1 MGVFNYPV
9 YHTMH
14 DNIAWMKKF
23 VDPDFRYHTTIGKIW
38 TQIILLLTDTS
49 ILPLNFER
57 YSDSL
62 HFRVTQMARLAR
74 KNKVDKDCNFCK
86 LLMRYY
92 ENFSK
97 ALSSGL
103 NKLHE
108 SKAQDS
114 KFTLNRVLTYLSFI
128 MSTEIF

>member
-23 VDPDFRYHTTIGKIW
+23 VDPDFRYHTTIAKIW
-38 TQIILLLTDTS
+38 TQIILLLVDTS

-62 HFRVTQMARLAR
+62 HFRVTKMARLAR

-86 LLMRYY
+86 
-92 ENFSK
+92 
-97 ALSSGL
+97 
-103 NKLHE
+103 
-108 SKAQDS
+108 
-114 KFTLNRVLTYLSFI
+114 FI
-128 MSTEIF
+128 MSFY